1 MLCSRSMLY
10 NGSDVIRD
18 LEWVIF
24 DEVHYI
30 NDSEV
35 GFFKVVKF
43 HCSCCKLYCAMCCIS
58 NYYVVQLKGRG
69 AHVHHDVTT
78 HLHHNV
84 VYCMLHCGVVT
95 STS

>member
-1 MLCSRSMLY
+1 MLY

-58 NYYVVQLKGRG
+58 NYYVVQLKGG
-69 AHVHHDVTT
+69 GHMFIMMLQHIYIIMWCIVCCI
-78 HLHHNV
+78 V
-84 VYCMLHCGVVT
+84 VW
-95 STS
+95 